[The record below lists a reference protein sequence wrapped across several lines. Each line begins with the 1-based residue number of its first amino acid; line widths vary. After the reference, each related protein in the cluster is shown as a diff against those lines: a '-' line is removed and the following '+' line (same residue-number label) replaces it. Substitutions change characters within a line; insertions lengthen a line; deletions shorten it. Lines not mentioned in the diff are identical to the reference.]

1 MPLHPKKGLPSSRC
15 YRLPSQ
21 QREVQH
27 LFAPSGPD
35 SKSPGESGNLSR
47 DFHALLLRP
56 WPIHAQRSHRAAT
69 AQLLVSLP
77 TWPFW
82 KPLTLSSFLPSSRHI
97 GPALPGVQARDTA
110 PRRGYGTRSAPGI
123 TRPLPWLWRVPP
135 GHRGGLIAPAR
146 SCPRR
151 ARFRLAP
158 RSSAAPRTLEPSA
171 RPVPEKSARAATS
184 APHTRTTQD
193 RRRRS
198 RPGSTCVRRGCCPA
212 SPSLMVRERA
222 ARGGGAAPP
231 LHMVQPV
238 PAGGAAPPGRR
249 APSGLP
255 LPRAGGGGEG
265 EGGEG
270 GRGRSSPAS
279 GRGRSGSSRRGHSG
293 RGGGEEGTGRGL
305 PAAPCRALP
314 SAHIVRPG

>member
-1 MPLHPKKGLPSSRC
+1 MLQASLPAERSAALVRSLRARLQVSRRKWEHFQGLPRTFGQALADPRPAFPPRS
-15 YRLPSQ
+15 
-21 QREVQH
+21 
-27 LFAPSGPD
+27 D
-35 SKSPGESGNLSR
+35 S
-47 DFHALLLRP
+47 
-56 WPIHAQRSHRAAT
+56 
-69 AQLLVSLP
+69 
-77 TWPFW
+77 
-82 KPLTLSSFLPSSRHI
+82 
-97 GPALPGVQARDTA
+97 
-110 PRRGYGTRSAPGI
+110 SAPGVPSHLALLEALNPLLLPAFL
-123 TRPLPWLWRVPP
+123 TAHRTCAPRGAGPGHGPAEGLRNAERSGDYAAPLGAPAESPRPLPWLWRVPP

-146 SCPRR
+146 PCPRR
-151 ARFRLAP
+151 ARLRLAP

-293 RGGGEEGTGRGL
+293 RGGGGEGTARGL

>member
-35 SKSPGESGNLSR
+35 SKSPGESGNISR
-47 DFHALLLRP
+47 DFHALLVRP

-123 TRPLPWLWRVPP
+123 TRL
-135 GHRGGLIAPAR
+135 R
-146 SCPRR
+146 SALRPR
-151 ARFRLAP
+151 ARGPCPGCGGFP
-158 RSSAAPRTLEPSA
+158 RGIAGADSPRQT
-171 RPVPEKSARAATS
+171 
-184 APHTRTTQD
+184 
-193 RRRRS
+193 
-198 RPGSTCVRRGCCPA
+198 
-212 SPSLMVRERA
+212 
-222 ARGGGAAPP
+222 
-231 LHMVQPV
+231 
-238 PAGGAAPPGRR
+238 
-249 APSGLP
+249 
-255 LPRAGGGGEG
+255 
-265 EGGEG
+265 
-270 GRGRSSPAS
+270 
-279 GRGRSGSSRRGHSG
+279 
-293 RGGGEEGTGRGL
+293 L
-305 PAAPCRALP
+305 PAACPPPPGP
-314 SAHIVRPG
+314 SQLRSPPHPGAQCPPRT